1 MRDFDDFEIR
11 IVRQKRIQTMTEI
24 NPNLNPV
31 QQSLKA
37 NEPSANVPAQS
48 DVQVS
53 ETQMT
58 EKSLA
63 NMPQAAIGQS
73 QVHFEGNI
81 DADVQQFVNNPKLCA
96 KAMEVGDEAE
106 KLYEANGDENAPVKA
121 LNVAKAFADEFTK

>member
-1 MRDFDDFEIR
+1 
-11 IVRQKRIQTMTEI
+11 MTEI

-31 QQSLKA
+31 QQTLKA
-37 NEPSANVPAQS
+37 NEPVSNASAPS

-73 QVHFEGNI
+73 QVHFEGNV
-81 DADVQQFVNNPKLCA
+81 DADVQQFVNNPELCA
-96 KAMEVGDEAE
+96 KAMEVGDAAE
-106 KLYEANGDENAPVKA
+106 KLYEAEGDENAPVKA
-121 LNVAKAFADEFTK
+121 LNVTKAFADEFSKSLT